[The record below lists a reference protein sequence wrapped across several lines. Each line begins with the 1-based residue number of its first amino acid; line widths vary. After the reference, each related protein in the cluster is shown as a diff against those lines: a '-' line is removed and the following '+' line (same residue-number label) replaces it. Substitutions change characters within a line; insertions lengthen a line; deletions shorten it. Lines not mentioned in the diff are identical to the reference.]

1 MKLTGLRRLFPAVS
15 LVFAVIVLSLVLVA
29 CSDDGTTTETTAA
42 SQESFT
48 LRLATGEPEG
58 EGPVSRDYKAWV
70 ADIDAASGG
79 RLKIQIYWGGTLGD
93 VKDSLSLL
101 QSGAADMILA
111 GYAQLGDK
119 LPVSDV
125 VSLPY
130 MVTDPM
136 VAGTLMNS
144 LMADGLLPEYEQ
156 AMKVIM
162 FRPQDPIMLFFRDK
176 KVASL
181 EDMKGLK
188 IRVNSPNF
196 AAFVEKLGG
205 VPTNI
210 VHTELFQALQTG
222 VVDGCITSPGFFYP
236 NGLAE
241 TCKYVL
247 VEKIASPLNF
257 VGVSLDVWNRLPA
270 DLKLVLVEQ
279 TNRWTWLN
287 AYRET
292 ERLWTE
298 YLTPLEQAG
307 MELIYLSPEEHA
319 RWVEVS
325 APLADEW
332 ASKLDAQGL
341 AGSEAVRRARILSGN
356 E

>member
-1 MKLTGLRRLFPAVS
+1 MKPAGLRRPFLLVC
-15 LVFAVIVLSLVLVA
+15 LVFVGLVLSLALVG
-29 CSDDGTTTETTAA
+29 CGDDGDSTETTAA
-42 SQESFT
+42 SQETFT

-70 ADIDAASGG
+70 ADIESASNG
-79 RLKIQIYWGGTLGD
+79 RLKIEIYWGGTLGD
-93 VKDSLSLL
+93 VKDSLGLL
-101 QSGAADMILA
+101 TSGTADMILA

-130 MVTDPM
+130 LVTDPM
-136 VAGTLMNS
+136 VAGTLMGS
-144 LMADGLLPEYEQ
+144 LMADGLLPEYDQ
-156 AMKVIM
+156 MKVIM
-162 FRPQDPIMLFFRDK
+162 FRPQDPIMMFFRDK
-176 KVASL
+176 EVTSL

-196 AAFVEKLGG
+196 ATFVETLGG

-247 VEKIASPLNF
+247 VEPIASPLNF
-257 VGVSLDVWNRLPA
+257 VGVSLEVWNRLPA
-270 DLKLVLVEQ
+270 DLQLVLVEQ
-279 TNRWTWLN
+279 TDRWVWLN
-287 AYRET
+287 SYRET

-298 YLTPLEQAG
+298 YLNPLEEAG

-319 RWVEVS
+319 RWVEATAS
-325 APLADEW
+325 MADEW
-332 ASKLDAQGL
+332 AAGLDAKGL

-356 E
+356 